1 MWSSYPACSLQGY
14 QTVIAEGGG
23 SLSGGQRLRIAI
35 ARALVKKT
43 DILLLDELT
52 SALDGGDEAAIMW
65 ICE

>member
-1 MWSSYPACSLQGY
+1 M
-14 QTVIAEGGG
+14 IAEGGG